1 MNAILIENF
10 ISKNWQEN
18 FLIEMESWWNY
29 DALFKAQWVVLTNL
43 LSEMRK
49 VANVKQVGF
58 NARFLENM
66 VVCYVFL
73 KTNRKPRKK
82 KCREVYHMRLQVKC
96 NSLTQIRL
104 FCFFEEGIIG
114 RRRIFVFK
122 LLILG
127 SLRKKY
133 LLFSE
138 SLKLHFATKSFL
150 QIWLKIISFSRK
162 KRMLKHNLLQCN
174 GQQPDN

>member
-1 MNAILIENF
+1 
-10 ISKNWQEN
+10 
-18 FLIEMESWWNY
+18 
-29 DALFKAQWVVLTNL
+29 
-43 LSEMRK
+43 MRK

-66 VVCYVFL
+66 LCSVLFL
-73 KTNRKPRKK
+73 KTNKKAQTK

-104 FCFFEEGIIG
+104 FCCFEEGIIG

-122 LLILG
+122 LFILG

-133 LLFSE
+133 LSFFV
-138 SLKLHFATKSFL
+138 SLKLHFGTVIFTNMIEDNFL
-150 QIWLKIISFSRK
+150 FQK